1 MAKNTQFLGCVLN
14 PKTSLPCPVYKEK
27 TRSVD
32 VYDPALD
39 DKQGAGYFD
48 DGSHGADYTASEAS
62 GVPRVHTPT
71 GVKTR
76 RAGYGTVLYTG
87 LCLAAKLED
96 AEHLKLATQIAGAGV
111 SSNANRSN
119 AADAWWSAAKN
130 DFDLAY
136 SVELEG
142 EEEEEEEE
150 EYEETLRLAT
160 RRPPSTSTTTW
171 SRLRETL
178 ENLLEPDGDLD
189 IDEVIVKG
197 TLKKMVRK
205 DASEADVYPYDRSH
219 GCLGAKSMV
228 PFWFVSELY
237 DGSDH
242 LWDYTDDPFEDARH
256 IEVFDDVF
264 GCMVLTGAVSPDLV
278 AFIQKV
284 AVAAGKK
291 KLFEEVMLV
300 SLLGKKLED
309 AGDTAWSS
317 DTLYEG
323 LRPFRMNPE
332 DPVVRAVLESATK
345 KERIAV
351 ERRSERMR
359 ALGLDKLA
367 DFDL

>member
-27 TRSVD
+27 QRTVD
-32 VYDPALD
+32 VFDPALK
-39 DKQGAGYFD
+39 DKQGEGYFD
-48 DGSHGADYTASEAS
+48 NGDHGADYSASEKS
-62 GVPRVHTPT
+62 GFPRVHTPT

-96 AEHLKLATQIAGAGV
+96 AGHLKLATRVAGAGI
-111 SSNANRSN
+111 SSNENRSN
-119 AADAWWSAAKN
+119 AADAWWSAAKK

-142 EEEEEEEE
+142 EEEEE
-150 EYEETLRLAT
+150 YEETIACSPFPCSAVRDAIIH
-160 RRPPSTSTTTW
+160 
-171 SRLRETL
+171 TL
-178 ENLLEPDGDLD
+178 NPDGDLD
-189 IDEVIVKG
+189 IDKIIVKG
-197 TLKKMVRK
+197 TLKKVVTT
-205 DASEADVYPYDRSH
+205 EAEVYPYDRSR
-219 GCLGAKSMV
+219 GCLGARSMV
-228 PFWFVSELY
+228 PFWFVSEAY

-242 LWDYTDDPFEDARH
+242 LWEYYEDPDAED

>member
-1 MAKNTQFLGCVLN
+1 MTGRRGRARVAVVANKTQFLGCVLN
-14 PKTSLPCPVYKEK
+14 PKTNLPCPVYKDKSRTVE
-27 TRSVD
+27 

-39 DKQGAGYFD
+39 QKEGDGYFD
-48 DGSHGADYTASEAS
+48 HGDHGADYTASEKS
-62 GVPRVHTPT
+62 GFPRVHTPS

-76 RAGYGTVLYTG
+76 KAGYGTVLYTG

-96 AEHLKLATQIAGAGV
+96 AGHLKIDTQVAGAGI

-119 AADAWWSAAKN
+119 AADAWWSAAKGE
-130 DFDLAY
+130 FDLVY
-136 SVELEG
+136 SVEIEG
-142 EEEEEEEE
+142 EEEEEEE
-150 EYEETLRLAT
+150 EYEETLSST
-160 RRPPSTSTTTW
+160 RAI

-197 TLKKMVRK
+197 TLKKMVSTG
-205 DASEADVYPYDRSH
+205 ASEADVYPYDRAQ
-219 GCLGAKSMV
+219 GCLGAATMV

-237 DGSDH
+237 DGSEH
-242 LWDYTDDPFEDARH
+242 LWDHADAPDADH

-300 SLLGKKLED
+300 SLLGRKLEEV
-309 AGDTAWSS
+309 GETAWSS
-317 DTLYEG
+317 GTLYEG

-351 ERRSERMR
+351 ERRAERMR
-359 ALGLDKLA
+359 ALGLDKLSG
-367 DFDL
+367 FDL

>member
-14 PKTSLPCPVYKEK
+14 PKTSLPCPVYKERQR
-27 TRSVD
+27 TVD
-32 VYDPALD
+32 VYDPTLD
-39 DKQGAGYFD
+39 RLEGSGYFD
-48 DGSHGADYTASEAS
+48 NYEHGAGHSASEQS
-62 GVPRVHTPT
+62 GFPRVHTPS
-71 GVKTR
+71 GVRTR
-76 RAGYGTVLYTG
+76 KAGYGTVLYTG

-96 AEHLKLATQIAGAGV
+96 AGHLKLATNTTGPGI
-111 SSNANRSN
+111 SSNENRSS
-119 AADAWWSAAKN
+119 AAEAWWSAAKN
-130 DFDLAY
+130 EFDLAY
-136 SVELEG
+136 SVEVEG
-142 EEEEEEEE
+142 VEGEEEEE
-150 EYEETLRLAT
+150 EYEETLSST
-160 RRPPSTSTTTW
+160 RAI

-197 TLKKMVRK
+197 TLRK
-205 DASEADVYPYDRSH
+205 STGVLEADVYPYDRIGSR
-219 GCLGAKSMV
+219 GCLGAASMV

-242 LWDYTDDPFEDARH
+242 LWDYADDPDADH

-284 AVAAGKK
+284 AIAAGKK

-300 SLLGKKLED
+300 SLLGKKLEA

-317 DTLYEG
+317 GTLYEG

-332 DPVVRAVLESATK
+332 DPAVRAVLESATK

-351 ERRSERMR
+351 ERRAARMR

>member
-14 PKTSLPCPVYKEK
+14 PKTNLPCPVYKEK
-27 TRSVD
+27 QRTVD
-32 VYDPALD
+32 VFDPLLD
-39 DKQGAGYFD
+39 DKEGSGYFD
-48 DGSHGADYTASEAS
+48 DLDHGADYSASEKS
-62 GVPRVHTPT
+62 GFPRVHTPS

-76 RAGYGTVLYTG
+76 KSGYGTVLYTG

-96 AEHLKLATQIAGAGV
+96 AGHLKLATNTAGPGI
-111 SSNANRSN
+111 SSNENRSN
-119 AADAWWSAAKN
+119 AAKAWWSAAK
-130 DFDLAY
+130 DTFDLAY

-142 EEEEEEEE
+142 EEEEEE
-150 EYEETLRLAT
+150 YEETLDSSRAI
-160 RRPPSTSTTTW
+160 

-189 IDEVIVKG
+189 INEVIVKG
-197 TLKKMVRK
+197 TLKKMVSTGP
-205 DASEADVYPYDRSH
+205 SEADVYPYDRSH
-219 GCLGAKSMV
+219 GCLGARSMV

-237 DGSDH
+237 DGGDH
-242 LWDYTDDPFEDARH
+242 LWDYTDDPFEDAGH

-264 GCMVLTGAVSPDLV
+264 GCMVLTGDVSPDLV
-278 AFIQKV
+278 AFIQRV
-284 AVAAGKK
+284 AVATGKK

-317 DTLYEG
+317 GTLYEG

-351 ERRSERMR
+351 ERRAERMR

>member
-27 TRSVD
+27 KRTVE
-32 VYDPALD
+32 VYDPLLD
-39 DKQGAGYFD
+39 DKEGSGYFD
-48 DGSHGADYTASEAS
+48 DNDHGADYSASEQS
-62 GVPRVHTPT
+62 GFPRVHTPS

-76 RAGYGTVLYTG
+76 RSGYGTVLYTG

-96 AEHLKLATQIAGAGV
+96 ARHLKLATNTMGPGI
-111 SSNANRSN
+111 SSNENRSN
-119 AADAWWSAAKN
+119 AAEAWWSAAK
-130 DFDLAY
+130 DTFDLAY
-136 SVELEG
+136 SVEVEG
-142 EEEEEEEE
+142 EEEEEEE
-150 EYEETLRLAT
+150 EYEETLD
-160 RRPPSTSTTTW
+160 TSRAI

-197 TLKKMVRK
+197 TLKKMVSTGS
-205 DASEADVYPYDRSH
+205 SEADVYPYDRSH
-219 GCLGAKSMV
+219 GCLGAASMV

-242 LWDYTDDPFEDARH
+242 LWDYADDPDADH

-264 GCMVLTGAVSPDLV
+264 GCMVFTGDVSPDLV

-284 AVAAGKK
+284 AIAAGKK

-317 DTLYEG
+317 GTLYEG

-332 DPVVRAVLESATK
+332 DPAVRAVLESATK

-351 ERRSERMR
+351 ERRAERMR

>member
-14 PKTSLPCPVYKEK
+14 PKTNLPCPVYKEK
-27 TRSVD
+27 QRTVD

-39 DKQGAGYFD
+39 DKEGSGYFD
-48 DGSHGADYTASEAS
+48 HGDHGTRYTASEES
-62 GVPRVHTPT
+62 GFPRVHTPD

-96 AEHLKLATQIAGAGV
+96 AGHLKIDTQVTGAGI
-111 SSNANRSN
+111 SSNDNRN
-119 AADAWWSAAKN
+119 DDAEAWWSAAKKK
-130 DFDLAY
+130 FDLAY
-136 SVELEG
+136 SVEG
-142 EEEEEEEE
+142 EVE
-150 EYEETLRLAT
+150 EYEGTIDSAGIT
-160 RRPPSTSTTTW
+160 
-171 SRLRETL
+171 SRLLETL
-178 ENLLEPDGDLD
+178 ERLLQPKGDLD

-197 TLKKMVRK
+197 TLKTGV
-205 DASEADVYPYDRSH
+205 EADVYPYDRTQ
-219 GCLGAKSMV
+219 GCLGAATMV

-237 DGSDH
+237 SGRDH
-242 LWDYTDDPFEDARH
+242 LWDYTDDFASLVADADH

-264 GCMVLTGAVSPDLV
+264 GCMVLTGDVSPDLV

-309 AGDTAWSS
+309 VGETAWSS
-317 DTLYEG
+317 GTLYEG

-332 DPVVRAVLESATK
+332 DPVVQAVLESATK

-351 ERRSERMR
+351 ERRAERMR
-359 ALGLDKLA
+359 ALGLDKLSG
-367 DFDL
+367 FDL